1 MISRVSEAEGGT
13 ALKLK
18 KASMFTKIVVIAL
31 TLYAVISLVSV
42 RAKVAEAEAKRETLQ
57 QQVTAM
63 TQENAELQYQIDHG
77 TDEET
82 IEDIARNKLGL
93 VLPGE
98 RVFYD
103 ISN

>member
-1 MISRVSEAEGGT
+1 MEGVA

-18 KASMFTKIVVIAL
+18 KASMFTKIVILAL
-31 TLYAVISLVSV
+31 TIYAVVSLVTV
-42 RAKVAEAEAKRETLQ
+42 RERVVKAEELREDLRR
-57 QQVTAM
+57 QVTEM
-63 TQENAELQYQIDHG
+63 TQQNAELEYQIEHG

-82 IEDIARNKLGL
+82 IEEIARNKLGL

-103 ISN
+103 ISD